1 MISLRKITLDNR
13 RELFRLE
20 VTKEQQHYV
29 ASNLSSVAS
38 CYVLATNGG
47 YPLPYAIY
55 ADEQM
60 VGFVMIVYGNTGYDQ
75 PSMAYNN
82 YCILRLMIG
91 EQYQKQGYGKEA
103 MVKILEYIRTF
114 PVGPARYCWLAYESD
129 NIIAKKLYE
138 SFEFRD
144 NGEIYN
150 NEPIM
155 VLELRTSTF

>member
-1 MISLRKITLDNR
+1 MP
-13 RELFRLE
+13 F
-20 VTKEQQHYV
+20 
-29 ASNLSSVAS
+29 
-38 CYVLATNGG
+38 
-47 YPLPYAIY
+47 AIY

-75 PSMAYNN
+75 PEMAYDN

-91 EQYQKQGYGKEA
+91 EQYQKHGYGREA

-114 PVGPARYCWLAYESD
+114 PAGPARYCWIPYEED

-138 SFEFRD
+138 SYGFRD

-150 NEPIM
+150 NEPIT
-155 VLELRTSTF
+155 VLEL

>member
-1 MISLRKITLDNR
+1 MISLRKITLENR

-20 VTKEQQHYV
+20 VSKEQQHYV

-47 YPLPYAIY
+47 NPLPFAIY

-75 PSMAYNN
+75 PEMAENN

-91 EQYQKQGYGKEA
+91 EQFQKRGYGREA

-114 PVGPARYCWLAYESD
+114 PAGTARFCWISYELD
-129 NIIAKKLYE
+129 NLVAKKLYE
-138 SFEFRD
+138 SFGFRES
-144 NGEIYN
+144 GEIYN
-150 NEPIM
+150 NEPVT
-155 VLELRTSTF
+155 VLEL